1 MRHNTNYLLLL
12 VCGLLLAACQ
22 EPSPSKVAENSSP
35 EQPTSQ
41 PELDEASLP
50 PGFTDAPPPP
60 PTSNTLVLSG
70 GKLVLGGETIID
82 SVVVISDGLIKGW
95 GKRGEVAM
103 PNDSIGKDLRG
114 KWLLPIT
121 SLQRDQTAAIDILD
135 SAPAAGLIPAGQ
147 VRGTNVVLPVSND

>member
-1 MRHNTNYLLLL
+1 MNQKTNSLLLI
-12 VCGLLLAACQ
+12 CGLLLTACQ
-22 EPSPSKVAENSSP
+22 ESSQSQVAESSDP
-35 EQPTSQ
+35 EQITTQ

-70 GKLVLGGETIID
+70 GKLVLDGKTIID

-95 GKRGEVAM
+95 GKRGDVAM

-114 KWLLPIT
+114 KWLLPVT
-121 SLQRDQTAAIDILD
+121 GLQMDQTAAIDILD
-135 SAPAAGLIPAGQ
+135 AAPTPGLIPAGQ
-147 VRGTNVVLPVSND
+147 VRGTNVVLPVSSD